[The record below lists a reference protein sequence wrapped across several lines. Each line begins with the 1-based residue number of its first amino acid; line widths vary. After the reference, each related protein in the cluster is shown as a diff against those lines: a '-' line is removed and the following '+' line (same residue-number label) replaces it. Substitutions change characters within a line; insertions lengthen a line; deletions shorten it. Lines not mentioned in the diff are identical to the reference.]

1 MNYKYTA
8 FLLFLTEVII
18 GRYIHDTIIRPY
30 IGDLL
35 VAILIYCIVKSLVN
49 TPVFKTAVWV
59 LVFCYLVEVSQYFN
73 LIGLLG
79 WQNSKLAHI
88 ILGSHFSWIDMLC
101 YTIGILL
108 VLVVERL
115 TLNLKTKTV

>member
-8 FLLFLTEVII
+8 LLLFLTEVII

-59 LVFCYLVEVSQYFN
+59 LIFCYLVEVSQYFN

-101 YTIGILL
+101 YTIG
-108 VLVVERL
+108 VLMVLGVERL